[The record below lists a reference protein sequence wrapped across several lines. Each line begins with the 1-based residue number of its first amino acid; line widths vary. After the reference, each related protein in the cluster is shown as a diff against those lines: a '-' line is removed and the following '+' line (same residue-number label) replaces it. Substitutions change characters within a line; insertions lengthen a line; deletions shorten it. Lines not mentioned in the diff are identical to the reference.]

1 MEEKS
6 MGEISFFWIFLII
19 VTCGFGAIL
28 YILLSNDGN
37 KEGKKEEKR
46 SNEVPSQQINPLKGL
61 TDRQKSILEYLIE
74 KRIAK
79 PQELRKIAGNVSER
93 TVRRDMTI
101 LVQRGLVFQEG
112 TTKST
117 FYKYIGK

>member
-1 MEEKS
+1 

-28 YILLSNDGN
+28 YILLSGGDKG
-37 KEGKKEEKR
+37 EEKGDKQEEKK
-46 SNEVPSQQINPLKGL
+46 SPPKQIDPMKGL
-61 TDRQKSILEYLIE
+61 TERQKSILQYLTE

-93 TVRRDMTI
+93 TVRRDMAV
-101 LVQRGLVFQEG
+101 LVERGLVFQEG

-117 FYKYIGK
+117 FYKYTGK